1 MYKLDEK
8 TNTLIEYDDNGI
20 ETGNVINL
28 AEVETVAN
36 DNDTNATADTGEA
49 TDWTEDFNT
58 FNNTGSTD
66 TGKPTLATDPTG
78 ETPSATNTAT
88 GTSDLQSQS
97 YLDTQI
103 ADLWDEIQ
111 NGKKFSYDMNGDAL
125 YQQYADIYQNN
136 ANRAMQNAMAQSAA
150 LTGGYGNSYA
160 QAAGQQAYAQQMQ
173 NLNEVGM
180 DLYDRAYAQYQ
191 DDRQELYDQLGTL
204 YGMKQDEE
212 ATNQWH
218 ALNGQFEYDD
228 KGNIIGLTGGEAEE
242 QQKAAEEAANPYTTY
257 VGTSDYVGENAEV
270 PKQLANVDGLTTVN
284 TDFFNGNGQFMNA
297 AIVRTKTNEDG
308 EVEATYNLGG
318 KKITVRK
325 GYSPY
330 TKNVNPD
337 VKNGVMDN
345 GYQPNNVGGAPL
357 TETNWTY
364 VVNGQEVPAYAKKGD
379 EDNYY
384 VYDAANNR
392 YLEIPRSVWE
402 GEKKEE
408 PKTGETNRPA
418 GGTAG
423 GGGAKPYERFFTNVS
438 LR

>member
-1 MYKLDEK
+1 MYKFDEER
-8 TNTLIEYDDNGI
+8 NILIEYGDDGI
-20 ETGNVINL
+20 ETGNLINL
-28 AEVETVAN
+28 ADVETVAN
-36 DNDTNATADTGEA
+36 NGDTNATADTGEG
-49 TDWTEDFNT
+49 TNWTKDFNT
-58 FNNTGSTD
+58 FNNSVSTSTGNPPLDKDSTGETPTNPTTD
-66 TGKPTLATDPTG
+66 TGK
-78 ETPSATNTAT
+78 NTE
-88 GTSDLQSQS
+88 SSNI
-97 YLDTQI
+97 DTQI
-103 ADLWDEIQ
+103 ADLWSEIQ
-111 NGKKFSYDMNGDAL
+111 GGKKFSYDMNGDAL

-136 ANRAMQNAMAQSAA
+136 ANLAMQNAIAQSAA

-297 AIVRTKTNEDG
+297 AIVRTKTNDDG
-308 EVEATYNLGG
+308 NAEVTYNLGG
-318 KKITVRK
+318 KKITLRK

-330 TKNVNPD
+330 TNTRNPD
-337 VKNGVMDN
+337 VAHGSFNE
-345 GYQPNNVGGAPL
+345 YQPNNVGGAPL

-364 VVNGQEVPAYAKKGD
+364 VVNGQEVPAYAKEGD

-408 PKTGETNRPA
+408 PKTVETNRPA

>member
-1 MYKLDEK
+1 MSYSGFNSFNKDDDEK
-8 TNTLIEYDDNGI
+8 KNVIKEVDAEGN
-20 ETGNVINL
+20 ETGKVVLPIDKQL
-28 AEVETVAN
+28 
-36 DNDTNATADTGEA
+36 A
-49 TDWTEDFNT
+49 TDWTEE
-58 FNNTGSTD
+58 FNNFNNGGGEPVITPSEGIPETGGAGNGSGTVTD
-66 TGKPTLATDPTG
+66 TG
-78 ETPSATNTAT
+78 T
-88 GTSDLQSQS
+88 GTSDLQQKSL
-97 YLDTQI
+97 LDTQI
-103 ADLWDEIQ
+103 AEVWNQIANRQ
-111 NGKKFSYDMNGDAL
+111 PFSYDMNGDAL

-136 ANRAMQNAMAQSAA
+136 ANLAMQNAMAQSAA

-173 NLNEVGM
+173 NLNDVGM
-180 DLYDRAYAQYQ
+180 ELYDRAYGEYQ
-191 DDRQELYDQLGTL
+191 AEGQELYNQLATL
-204 YGMKQDEE
+204 YGFSQDKE
-212 ATNQWH
+212 AIDQWH
-218 ALNGQFEYDD
+218 AINGDFEYDD
-228 KGNIIGLTGGEAEE
+228 KGNIIGLKGGEAEE

-257 VGTSDYVGENAEV
+257 VGTSDYVGEKAEV

-297 AIVRTKTNEDG
+297 AIVRTTTNDDG
-308 EVEATYNLGG
+308 KVEVTYNLGG
-318 KKITVRK
+318 KEITVRK

-330 TKNVNPD
+330 TNTRNPD
-337 VKNGVMDN
+337 VANGSFK

-364 VVNGQEVPAYAKKGD
+364 VVNGQEVPAYAKEGD

-402 GEKKEE
+402 GEKKKE
-408 PKTGETNRPA
+408 PETVETNRPA